1 MNKIEFR
8 DLKADEIDVR
18 IAMVKQSGV
27 SLLLY
32 KDARVDQIILD
43 ETVGNLGWQRHH
55 SRDNRNCII
64 AIWDEE
70 KKQWIEKEDT
80 GTESYTE
87 KEKGLASDSFKRACF
102 NWGIGRE
109 LYTAPFIWINKNDCK
124 LVEKNGK
131 MTTYDHFTLRD
142 IQYDGDKIS
151 ALEIYNDS
159 CKRTVY
165 TYGKLTASTP
175 KIAKEEKT
183 EEKKY
188 TPTLIPKA
196 EDKDKKATYGQIAQ
210 LEAICT
216 ENSVPTMYVAQ
227 AYKAEKLT
235 DLTRVQVYSAINNF
249 EMIKNKYLE
258 EIPFK

>member
-1 MNKIEFR
+1 MRKLR
-8 DLKADEIDVR
+8 ADEIDCRV
-18 IAMVKQSGV
+18 ATVSEKGC

-32 KDARVDQIILD
+32 KDARVDMNMLD
-43 ETVGNLGWQRHH
+43 EEYGPMNWQRKHEIIG
-55 SRDNRNCII
+55 DNLYCILE
-64 AIWDEE
+64 IWDKE
-70 KKQWIEKEDT
+70 KGRWISKEDV

-87 KEKGLASDSFKRACF
+87 KEKGQASDSFKRAGF

-142 IQYDGDKIS
+142 IQYDGDRIS
-151 ALEIYNDS
+151 ALEIVNDS
-159 CKRTVY
+159 RKQTVY

-175 KIAKEEKT
+175 AIAKEEQK
-183 EEKKY
+183 EDKKY
-188 TPTLIPKA
+188 TPNLIPKA

-235 DLTRVQVYSAINNF
+235 DLTRVQAYSAINNF

>member
-1 MNKIEFR
+1 MRKLR
-8 DLKADEIDVR
+8 ADEIECRV
-18 IAMVKQSGV
+18 ATVSEKGC

-32 KDARVDQIILD
+32 KDARTDQRLLD
-43 ETVGNLGWQRHH
+43 ETYGVMNWQRHH
-55 SRDNRNCII
+55 KMIGDNLFCTISV
-64 AIWDEE
+64 WDKE
-70 KKQWIEKEDT
+70 KNQWIEKEDV
-80 GTESYTE
+80 GVESYTE
-87 KEKGLASDSFKRACF
+87 KEKGQSSDSFKRAGF
-102 NWGIGRE
+102 LFGIGRE

-175 KIAKEEKT
+175 KIAEEPK

-188 TPTLIPKA
+188 TPNLVPKA
-196 EDKDKKATYGQIAQ
+196 DDRDKKATIGQLAQ
-210 LEAICT
+210 LESICK
-216 ENSVPTMYVAQ
+216 ENDVPAPYVAQ
-227 AYKAEKLT
+227 AYKT
-235 DLTRVQVYSAINNF
+235 DDVSNLTRVQVYSAINNF
-249 EMIKNKYLE
+249 DMIKKKYFE

>member
-80 GTESYTE
+80 GTESFSE
-87 KEKGLASDSFKRACF
+87 AEKGVASDSFKRS
-102 NWGIGRE
+102 R
-109 LYTAPFIWINKNDCK
+109 L
-124 LVEKNGK
+124 
-131 MTTYDHFTLRD
+131 
-142 IQYDGDKIS
+142 
-151 ALEIYNDS
+151 
-159 CKRTVY
+159 
-165 TYGKLTASTP
+165 
-175 KIAKEEKT
+175 
-183 EEKKY
+183 
-188 TPTLIPKA
+188 
-196 EDKDKKATYGQIAQ
+196 
-210 LEAICT
+210 
-216 ENSVPTMYVAQ
+216 
-227 AYKAEKLT
+227 
-235 DLTRVQVYSAINNF
+235 
-249 EMIKNKYLE
+249 
-258 EIPFK
+258 